1 MNNSKQE
8 TKIVKQSYD
17 YTFLSDMLEMIRCYC
32 CFINYDKKLLN
43 LFTEIIAYVNS
54 KFPDIDG
61 KEIEYELLVKIT

>member
-1 MNNSKQE
+1 MDKSKKE

-17 YTFLSDMLEMIRCYC
+17 YTFLSDMLEMIRGYC